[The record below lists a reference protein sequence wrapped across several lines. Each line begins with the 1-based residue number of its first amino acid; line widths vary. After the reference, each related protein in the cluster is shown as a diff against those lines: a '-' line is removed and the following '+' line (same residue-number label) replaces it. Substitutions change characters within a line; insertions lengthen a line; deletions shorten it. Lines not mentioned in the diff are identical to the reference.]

1 MSAKHILATTISF
14 LVLLTSSFYVFHE
27 LSQPIANYEA
37 ITWVYGLETLKRE
50 DIIARVT
57 KEKLDGKPIL
67 MENPVRISNK
77 LKRHPLIASAKVKR
91 FIIPESKIKIYIKE
105 NKFWARYGSLIL
117 DENAKPVVNCKRSH
131 YNART
136 QAQLQAAIAPLVT
149 IESSQALDSK
159 DLSTVLKLCKLIES
173 STKLK
178 VTQIKADREKNCTIY
193 TNHYYFKIGLLDSKA
208 LKRTERVTLVLD
220 QLRSIDK
227 NKTDLEYID
236 LSLASSEVILGRKQV
251 AVPIVVKP
259 SAAPIVKKLAAL
271 MPKPIPKPLPKPVP
285 KPATVN

>member
-27 LSQPIANYEA
+27 LSQPIANYET

-50 DIIARVT
+50 DIIARVI
-57 KEKLDGKPIL
+57 KEKLDGKSIL
-67 MENPVRISNK
+67 MVNPVRISNK

-105 NKFWARYGSLIL
+105 NKFWARYGNLIL
-117 DENAKPVVNCKRSH
+117 DENAKPVVNCKRSNC
-131 YNART
+131 NAHT
-136 QAQLQAAIAPLVT
+136 QAQLQAAIAPLIT
-149 IESSQALDSK
+149 IESSQVLDSK

-251 AVPIVVKP
+251 AVPLVVKP
-259 SAAPIVKKLAAL
+259 STATIVKKLAPL
-271 MPKPIPKPLPKPVP
+271 VPKPIPKPLPKPVP